1 MKIII
6 LALVI
11 AVPFSANALE
21 PQSQPQGYKLGPA
34 AECTLGHPDY
44 NVCVRNRNFLE
55 NSIQSRIDPNN
66 TEPASGEIKV
76 RSGQQIQPQPNDLRN
91 RSASGYAPAG
101 TTANPAQR

>member
-11 AVPFSANALE
+11 AAPFSANALDE
-21 PQSQPQGYKLGPA
+21 QQQPQGYKSGSA
-34 AECTLGHPDY
+34 AECSLSHPDY

-66 TEPASGEIKV
+66 TDPASGEIKV
-76 RSGQQIQPQPNDLRN
+76 RTGQQIESQPNDLRN
-91 RSASGYAPAG
+91 RGASGYAPAG